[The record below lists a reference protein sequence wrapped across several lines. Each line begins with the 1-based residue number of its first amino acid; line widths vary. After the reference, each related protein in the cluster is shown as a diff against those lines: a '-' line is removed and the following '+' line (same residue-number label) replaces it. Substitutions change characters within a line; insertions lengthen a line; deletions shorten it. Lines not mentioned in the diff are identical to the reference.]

1 MTAHTPG
8 RRKLTAREAAERF
21 GVCPRTIRRIVAEP
35 RDEFEARAAS
45 RRKQAAELRAQG
57 LKYREIAE
65 QMGISVGAVG
75 ALLNIARKAEDDAQL
90 RQASA

>member
-45 RRKQAAELRAQG
+45 RRKQAAELVCKPCKLAFPIRDDIPVMLAD
-57 LKYREIAE
+57 E
-65 QMGISVGAVG
+65 GIGTT
-75 ALLNIARKAEDDAQL
+75 QL
-90 RQASA
+90 RDFPG